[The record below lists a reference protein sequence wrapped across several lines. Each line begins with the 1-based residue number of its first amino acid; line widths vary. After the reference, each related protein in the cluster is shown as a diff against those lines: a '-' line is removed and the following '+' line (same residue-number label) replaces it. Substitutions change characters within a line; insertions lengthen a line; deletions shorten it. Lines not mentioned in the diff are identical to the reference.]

1 MPTGPLLTA
10 AAENALNRLLALDPD
25 ARAALNALQGKRLI
39 VELTDVAQRFALVFS
54 SQIDVLLLS
63 DPVTEVSKHE
73 CIIKTR
79 LAVLPSLRDTS
90 QLTRLIKA
98 GELEVQGELAIA
110 QDFSAV
116 LQNLNIDWEE
126 HLAVKTNDV
135 VAHEVFSLMAKFG
148 ERLKLMSGKA
158 EAILGSA
165 LTDEKQI
172 AAHRL
177 AVIHFSDQVSAL
189 RDDTERLAARLARLE
204 RSKQ

>member
-1 MPTGPLLTA
+1 MPTGPLLSA

-25 ARAALNALQGKRLI
+25 SRQALNALQGKRLI
-39 VELTDVAQRFALVFS
+39 IELTDISQCFALVFS
-54 SQIDVLLLS
+54 SQIDVLMLGE
-63 DPVTEVSKHE
+63 PVMDISKHE
-73 CIIKTR
+73 CSIKTR

-110 QDFSAV
+110 QDFSAI

-126 HLAVKTNDV
+126 RLAVKTNDV
-135 VAHEVFSLMAKFG
+135 VAHELFAVMG
-148 ERLKLMSGKA
+148 KLGDHFKQLSGKA
-158 EAILGSA
+158 QGILGSA
-165 LTDEKQI
+165 LTDEKQL

-189 RDDTERLAARLARLE
+189 RDDTERLEARLTRLE